1 MKWEVYLS
9 TKALKQ
15 KNKLPEDLQFVLFLL
30 TEDLK
35 NKGGNPGSQWLN
47 CMTGKPLV

>member
-1 MKWEVYLS
+1 MEWDVFLS

-15 KNKLPEDLQFVLFLL
+15 KNKLSDDLQFALFLL

-35 NKGGNPGSQWLN
+35 NKGGILGK
-47 CMTGKPLV
+47 TGLIIRSLKG